1 MAEYSKSYVKPHI
14 RLKNKV
20 KLFMRSPNCTRGFWI
35 TVGIAALLCFFYV
48 WPGVSRYTY
57 RGVAGISKTDR
68 LTGKQYIRTQVGRSD
83 TFYWKLVQDNPPK
96 QEKSAVDSLPY
107 APGYTP

>member
-57 RGVAGISKTDR
+57 RGPYGGAFKTDR
-68 LTGKQYIRTQVGRSD
+68 LTGKQYVRQWKGD
-83 TFYWKLVQDNPPK
+83 TCYWKLVQDNPP
-96 QEKSAVDSLPY
+96 
-107 APGYTP
+107 GYTP